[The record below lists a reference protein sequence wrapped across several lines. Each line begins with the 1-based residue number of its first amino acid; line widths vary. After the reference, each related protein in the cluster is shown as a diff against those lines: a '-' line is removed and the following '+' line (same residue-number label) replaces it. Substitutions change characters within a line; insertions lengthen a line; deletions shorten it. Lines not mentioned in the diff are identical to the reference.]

1 MENLYSSLGGLIVED
16 ASKNNSFVAHM
27 GNLMP
32 TLSLSSLCYTCCFV
46 DGEASQALHSLCAF
60 LTISFVDVL

>member
-1 MENLYSSLGGLIVED
+1 MVGLTRAEMENLYSSLGGLIVED

-32 TLSLSSLCYTCCFV
+32 TLSLSSLCCARCFV
-46 DGEASQALHSLCAF
+46 DGEAS
-60 LTISFVDVL
+60 